1 MPRSVSPSV
10 MCERLRFGTSS
21 FSSSSFAPCFAA
33 ADSATSVIVLLF
45 ALSYVG
51 CLLIS

>member
-10 MCERLRFGTSS
+10 MCERLRFGTS
-21 FSSSSFAPCFAA
+21 SSSSFAPCFAA